1 MKQELTITVDVPEG
15 YKAYWDGEKVVTV
28 EDVRLPKT
36 WKEFCQQ
43 HPLDPELSDI
53 VDESG
58 CPVLHLLPNEAGS
71 RQIVAM
77 TKLLQL
83 RNCYRQGWKPD
94 WSDDNLKFLISQGN
108 KGACVIKTRYHS
120 SAFLSFQSEKIAELF
135 LVNFQDLIRAAGD
148 LI

>member
-43 HPLDPELSDI
+43 HPLDPELNHF

-58 CPVLHLLPNEAGS
+58 CPVLHLLPDEAGS

-83 RNCYRQGWKPD
+83 RNCYRQGWIPNWNAEEIKYVIFEKYEA
-94 WSDDNLKFLISQGN
+94 SYEINEQRFLRG
-108 KGACVIKTRYHS
+108 
-120 SAFLSFQSEKIAELF
+120 FLAFQSKEIAELF
-135 LVNFQDLIRAAGD
+135 LTNFHELIEEAGD